1 MNDFIVG
8 FVLIVGSILVAI
20 AALGVLRMPDLF
32 LRMSTTTKGSVFG
45 LVLVMV
51 GSALFFGDIAVWTK
65 AMATVLFVVL
75 TLPVAAHMIGRA
87 GYFDRT
93 PLWSGTTVDELSGK
107 YDPQSHE
114 LQPPDTSLVS
124 DSPSEAESG
133 DRDPG
138 KSPQL

>member
-51 GSALFFGDIAVWTK
+51 GSALFFGDIAV
-65 AMATVLFVVL
+65 
-75 TLPVAAHMIGRA
+75 
-87 GYFDRT
+87 
-93 PLWSGTTVDELSGK
+93 
-107 YDPQSHE
+107 
-114 LQPPDTSLVS
+114 
-124 DSPSEAESG
+124 
-133 DRDPG
+133 
-138 KSPQL
+138 